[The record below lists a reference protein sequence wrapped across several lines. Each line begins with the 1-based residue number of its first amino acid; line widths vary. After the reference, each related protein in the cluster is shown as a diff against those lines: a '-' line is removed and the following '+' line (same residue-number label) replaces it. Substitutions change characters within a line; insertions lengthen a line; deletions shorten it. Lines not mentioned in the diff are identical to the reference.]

1 MHTLLRM
8 ETKNSYDHLFELIR
22 NDDTE
27 AFDRLYSLF
36 YPSLCVFASRY
47 ISEYKAIEDCVQDV
61 FLKIWR
67 DRKSISI
74 NTSVRS
80 YLYTA
85 MRNHCLNFI
94 EKKKTELTYEQYI
107 LRTYDPYTVN
117 DLHSI
122 EELENIIEDAIQK
135 LPDKI
140 QQVFRMS
147 RFEHMTYKEIAEK
160 QNISIK
166 TVESYIHKAL
176 ISLSL
181 SLKDYL
187 PFLTLLF
194 FFKKT

>member
-74 NTSVRS
+74 NSSVRS

-94 EKKKTELTYEQYI
+94 EKEKTELTYEQYI

-117 DLHSI
+117 DLYSI

>member
-1 MHTLLRM
+1 M
-8 ETKNSYDHLFELIR
+8 ERNNSYDHLFDLIR

-47 ISEYKAIEDCVQDV
+47 ISEYKAIEDCIQDV

-67 DRKSISI
+67 DRKTILI

-80 YLYTA
+80 YLFTSI
-85 MRNHCLNFI
+85 RNHCLNLI
-94 EKKKTELTYEQYI
+94 EKEKIELTYEQYI
-107 LRTYDPYTVN
+107 LNTYDPYTSN
-117 DLHSI
+117 DLYSI
-122 EELENIIEDAIQK
+122 EELENIIENAIQK
-135 LPDKI
+135 LPEKI

-147 RFEHMTYKEIAEK
+147 RFEQMTYKEIAEK

-176 ISLSL
+176 IMLSI

-187 PFLTLLF
+187 PFITFLF
-194 FFKKT
+194 FFKKI

>member
-1 MHTLLRM
+1 M
-8 ETKNSYDHLFELIR
+8 ERKNSYDHLFDLIR

-67 DRKSISI
+67 DRKTILI

-80 YLYTA
+80 YLFTSI
-85 MRNHCLNFI
+85 RNHCLNLI
-94 EKKKTELTYEQYI
+94 EKEKIELTYEQYI
-107 LRTYDPYTVN
+107 LNTYDPYTSN
-117 DLHSI
+117 DLYSI
-122 EELENIIEDAIQK
+122 EELENIIENAIQK
-135 LPDKI
+135 LPEKI

-147 RFEHMTYKEIAEK
+147 RFEQMTYKEIAEK

-176 ISLSL
+176 IMLSI

-187 PFLTLLF
+187 PFITFLF
-194 FFKKT
+194 FFKKI